1 MEPEVYISADDSFD
15 IVLIDGRILITDS
28 IPIRTIFVSTDDCI
42 LVQKGYPVIR
52 NEGRKQ
58 KGMSSSTLRTADTAD
73 PERTGTIRKKDAPRI
88 VSVDGQTGRMPT
100 GTFQLVKLDVIN
112 DRIVIILRKLVV
124 ITDRNEYHGLVRHS
138 LNGCD

>member
-1 MEPEVYISADDSFD
+1 MCPSALGTS
-15 IVLIDGRILITDS
+15 
-28 IPIRTIFVSTDDCI
+28 
-42 LVQKGYPVIR
+42 Y
-52 NEGRKQ
+52 
-58 KGMSSSTLRTADTAD
+58 TADAKWVD
-73 PERTGTIRKKDAPRI
+73 TIRKEDAPII

-138 LNGCD
+138 PCGCDW

>member
-28 IPIRTIFVSTDDCI
+28 IPIRTIRM
-42 LVQKGYPVIR
+42 Y
-52 NEGRKQ
+52 
-58 KGMSSSTLRTADTAD
+58 
-73 PERTGTIRKKDAPRI
+73 TIRQKDASRI